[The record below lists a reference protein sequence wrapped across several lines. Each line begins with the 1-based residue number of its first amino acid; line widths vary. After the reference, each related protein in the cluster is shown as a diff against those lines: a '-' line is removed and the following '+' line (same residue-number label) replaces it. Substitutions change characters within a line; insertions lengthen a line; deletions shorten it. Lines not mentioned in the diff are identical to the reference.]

1 MTLRNTLFTIIA
13 ALFIG
18 CAPEEPEQQ
27 TAQRLNQHGVVAH
40 ACCEGDPCCG
50 MKDCCDMTEKKS
62 GEACKNA
69 KCVLIHGNEKQPATE
84 AKPKPH

>member
-1 MTLRNTLFTIIA
+1 
-13 ALFIG
+13 
-18 CAPEEPEQQ
+18 
-27 TAQRLNQHGVVAH
+27 
-40 ACCEGDPCCG
+40 

-69 KCVLIHGNEKQPATE
+69 KCVLIPGNEKQPATE

>member
-1 MTLRNTLFTIIA
+1 MILRNTLFTITV

-18 CAPEEPEQQ
+18 CASEEPEQQ

-69 KCVLIHGNEKQPATE
+69 KCVLIPGSEKQPATE

>member
-1 MTLRNTLFTIIA
+1 MRHFFLTTIAA

-18 CAPEEPEQQ
+18 CSSEEPKQQ
-27 TAQRLNQHGVVAH
+27 TAKRLNQHGAVAH

-62 GEACKNA
+62 GEACKNT
-69 KCVLIHGNEKQPATE
+69 KCVLIPGNQKQPAKD
-84 AKPKPH
+84 AKPKAH

>member
-1 MTLRNTLFTIIA
+1 MILRNTLFAITV

-18 CAPEEPEQQ
+18 CAQEEPEQQ
-27 TAQRLNQHGVVAH
+27 TAKRLNQHGIVAH
-40 ACCEGDPCCG
+40 ACYEGDPCCG

-69 KCVLIHGNEKQPATE
+69 KCVLIPGNEKQPATE

>member
-1 MTLRNTLFTIIA
+1 MNRFFLTTIA
-13 ALFIG
+13 AVLFIG
-18 CAPEEPEQQ
+18 CTSEEPEQQ
-27 TAQRLNQHGVVAH
+27 TAKRLNQHGIVAH

-69 KCVLIHGNEKQPATE
+69 KCVRIPGNEKTTTPHT
-84 AKPKPH
+84 KPKPH